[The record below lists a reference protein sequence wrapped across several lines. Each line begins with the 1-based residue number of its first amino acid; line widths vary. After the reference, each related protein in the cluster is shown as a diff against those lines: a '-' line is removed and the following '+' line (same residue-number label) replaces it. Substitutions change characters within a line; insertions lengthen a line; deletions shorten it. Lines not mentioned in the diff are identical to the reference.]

1 MNTDDGALYVPL
13 TGDSKQFIGAID
25 EAERRV
31 KGFSSATVAEGK
43 KIDKAFEDLAR
54 KVRESKEYIAATES
68 EIKKMESMLKTVAPG
83 SAKVDLMGELSMAKR
98 ALGEEKG
105 ELAKL
110 EAQVNAT
117 AAAHV
122 TLRTQLRQMK
132 EELVAMEAAGKRG
145 TAEYAALQK
154 RFADLTNAMGD
165 AQKQANILAN
175 DERGMQGLI
184 MGFSGL
190 TGAASAAQGA
200 IGLFSGENEN
210 LHKIML
216 KVQSLMAITIGLQQV
231 QVTLNKDSAFM
242 IVTVSKA
249 KDMLAAAELRFATAL
264 GISNVAAKAL
274 MATLTLGLSV
284 AIGVAIAAIS
294 RLVNKAQEAR
304 KATQEF
310 NKATAEAAYKSLSS
324 FEQMRLQ
331 WNSLGSDMSA
341 KNKFIKDNKEAFE
354 DLGVQINGV
363 NEAENIFSKNTEAFR
378 SALMERAKALAS
390 AELAQ
395 ETYKKYLEKDLEA
408 RSMPATRTTSTTM
421 VTAGEVQMGPVQTT
435 TSTEYRDK
443 WLKTQNEANDLL
455 GKFNELMTGS
465 IEHEK
470 NYRSALDGLGIK
482 TTENLEKIA
491 LLEQKISEQERLMLE
506 AAEKGNKAE
515 VKAIQDKIAEL
526 KEELRLRNLL
536 VNALY
541 AQSRANDV
549 ITNMQSGAWQPAGA
563 PAGSIGAPSTGGKT
577 AGARYW
583 QTPVFD
589 FESAK
594 KTLAV
599 MDQQAANARNAEAI
613 AKKKKKTDEEAKK
626 IADDELEVRLQIADA
641 ITQTVGAM
649 QSAGLVSEQ
658 TANLMRDLAKGFEQ
672 MLTGNF
678 IGFIAT
684 TISQM
689 IIAFSGMLDSSETK
703 AEQLNRQIEEM
714 NELLEYQERLISRAS
729 RLGGERDARQE
740 TVDILT
746 KQYEDLAA
754 QLEHYQA
761 ELAKF
766 EGRKVIWAWEGNPG
780 EAKDMIEELT
790 PAVEEARQALED
802 AKQSLND
809 LLTGGVTQNTI
820 ADSIAEGF
828 RSGKASVRDFADYMN
843 NILLD
848 AVTRVFSTRIL
859 GEQINNIT
867 ELIASSI
874 ESDGTL
880 TDDEIAKIKAD
891 YQAIVDK
898 YRDVWDG
905 LTEGLNTGDNDAT
918 LKGAIKGI
926 TEETAGVLAGQVNAM
941 RINQVEGVLLMRQQL
956 AHLAEIALNTRY
968 NRYLASIDSRLAA
981 MSADN
986 LRAQGLNG

>member
-43 KIDKAFEDLAR
+43 KIDKAFGDLTQR
-54 KVRESKEYIAATES
+54 VKESKDAIAATEAD
-68 EIKKMESMLKTVAPG
+68 IKKMENMLKTVAPG

-110 EAQVNAT
+110 EAQVKAT
-117 AAAHV
+117 SAAHV

-132 EELVAMEAAGKRG
+132 EELVGMETAGKRG

-165 AQKQANILAN
+165 AQKQANVLAN

-284 AIGVAIAAIS
+284 AIGVAIAAIT
-294 RLVNKAQEAR
+294 RLVNKAQEAK

-341 KNKFIKDNKEAFE
+341 KNRFIKDNEDAFK
-354 DLGVQINGV
+354 DLGVQITGV
-363 NEAENIFSKNTEAFR
+363 NDAENIFSKNTEAFR

-408 RSMPATRTTSTTM
+408 QSMKATRTTTTTM
-421 VTAGEVQMGPVQTT
+421 VTAGEVQMGPAQTI

-455 GKFNELMTGS
+455 GKFNDLMAGS

-470 NYRSALDGLGIK
+470 NYRDALNGIGVS

-506 AAEKGNKAE
+506 AAERGNKAE
-515 VKAIQDKIAEL
+515 VKVIQDRIEQL
-526 KEELRLRNLL
+526 KEELRLRNML
-536 VNALY
+536 VNAIY

-549 ITNMQSGAWQPAGA
+549 ITNVQSGAWQPAA
-563 PAGSIGAPSTGGKT
+563 AGPIGAPSTGGKP

-589 FESAK
+589 LESAK

-626 IADDELEVRLQIADA
+626 IADDELEVRLLIADA
-641 ITQTVGAM
+641 INQTFSAL
-649 QSAGLVSEQ
+649 QSVGLVSDK
-658 TANLMRDLAKGFEQ
+658 TATMMRDVAKGFEQ
-672 MLTGNF
+672 MLEGAATGNF

-684 TISQM
+684 ALSQM
-689 IIAFSGMLDSSETK
+689 IIAFSGMFDNAETK
-703 AEQLNRQIEEM
+703 AEILKGQIEEM
-714 NELLEYQERLISRAS
+714 NELLEYQERLIDRAS

-746 KQYEDLAA
+746 KQYEELAA

-828 RSGKASVRDFADYMN
+828 RSGRSEG
-843 NILLD
+843 
-848 AVTRVFSTRIL
+848 TRL
-859 GEQINNIT
+859 N
-867 ELIASSI
+867 SS
-874 ESDGTL
+874 
-880 TDDEIAKIKAD
+880 
-891 YQAIVDK
+891 
-898 YRDVWDG
+898 
-905 LTEGLNTGDNDAT
+905 
-918 LKGAIKGI
+918 
-926 TEETAGVLAGQVNAM
+926 
-941 RINQVEGVLLMRQQL
+941 
-956 AHLAEIALNTRY
+956 H
-968 NRYLASIDSRLAA
+968 
-981 MSADN
+981 
-986 LRAQGLNG
+986 

>member
-165 AQKQANILAN
+165 AQKQANVLAN

-231 QVTLNKDSAFM
+231 QATLNKDSAFM
-242 IVTVSKA
+242 LVTVAKA
-249 KDMLAAAELRFATAL
+249 KNMLAAAELRFATAL

-284 AIGVAIAAIS
+284 AIGVAIAAIT
-294 RLVNKAQEAR
+294 RLVNKSQEAK

-310 NKATAEAAYKSLSS
+310 NNATADAAYKSISG
-324 FEQMRLQ
+324 FERLRQ
-331 WNSLGSDMSA
+331 EWNRLGSDMQA
-341 KNKFIKDNKEAFE
+341 KNKFIKDNSEAFE
-354 DLGVQINGV
+354 DLGVQV
-363 NEAENIFSKNTEAFR
+363 TSVADAENILITNKDKFIEAQI
-378 SALMERAKALAS
+378 AKARSVAGF
-390 AELAQ
+390 ELAAAKFKESVQKMQ
-395 ETYKKYLEKDLEA
+395 EAESMGATKTRYMPSSTMGEEGSTIQVENQKYTKTVAEAKKLEEEA
-408 RSMPATRTTSTTM
+408 KRYITGAIDQAETAAQKLGEMG
-421 VTAGEVQMGPVQTT
+421 VT
-435 TSTEYRDK
+435 
-443 WLKTQNEANDLL
+443 
-455 GKFNELMTGS
+455 
-465 IEHEK
+465 
-470 NYRSALDGLGIK
+470 
-482 TTENLEKIA
+482 TTENLEKIM

-506 AAEKGNKAE
+506 AAEAGNRAE
-515 VKAIQDKIAEL
+515 VKVIQDRIEQL
-526 KEELRLRNLL
+526 KEELRLRNML
-536 VNALY
+536 VNAIY

-549 ITNMQSGAWQPAGA
+549 ITNVQSGAWQPASA
-563 PAGSIGAPSTGGKT
+563 SGSIGAPSTGGKT

-641 ITQTVGAM
+641 ISQTVSAM

-658 TANLMRDLAKGFEQ
+658 TANMMRDVAKGFEQ
-672 MLTGNF
+672 MLSGNF
-678 IGFIAT
+678 IGFAASA
-684 TISQM
+684 ISQM
-689 IIAFSGMLDSSETK
+689 IIAFSGLLDNSETK

-780 EAKDMIEELT
+780 EAKDMIEQLT

>member
-1 MNTDDGALYVPL
+1 MNEDNGALYVPL

-31 KGFSSATVAEGK
+31 KGFSSATVAEGRK
-43 KIDKAFEDLAR
+43 VDKAFQDIAQR
-54 KVRESKEYIAATES
+54 VKESKNAIAVMEAD
-68 EIKKMESMLKTVAPG
+68 IKKMQGAWKNAAPG
-83 SAKVDLMGELSMAKR
+83 VAKAGMESELKAAKK
-98 ALGEEKG
+98 ALVEEKVVLA
-105 ELAKL
+105 EL
-110 EAQVNAT
+110 EVQVKAT
-117 AAAHV
+117 SAAHV
-122 TLRTQLRQMK
+122 TFRTQLIRMK
-132 EELVAMEAAGKRG
+132 NELTAMEAAGKRG
-145 TAEYAALQK
+145 TAEYDALQAS
-154 RFADLTNAMGD
+154 FAKLTQQMNH
-165 AQKQANILAN
+165 AQKQANVLAH
-175 DERGMQGLI
+175 DQAGLQGLVQGF
-184 MGFSGL
+184 MGLS
-190 TGAASAAQGA
+190 GAASAAQGA

-231 QVTLNKDSAFM
+231 QQTLNKDSAFM
-242 IVTVSKA
+242 LVTVAKA

-284 AIGVAIAAIS
+284 AIGVAIVAITKLVDKS
-294 RLVNKAQEAR
+294 REAK
-304 KATQEF
+304 KATEEF
-310 NKATAEAAYKSLSS
+310 NSATADAAYKSIAG
-324 FEQMRLQ
+324 FERLRQ
-331 WNSLGSDMSA
+331 EWSRLGDDLRA
-341 KNKFIKDNKEAFE
+341 KNKYIKDNKDAFE
-354 DLGVQINGV
+354 ELGVQVKGV
-363 NEAENIFSKNTEAFR
+363 ADAENILVINKDKFLEAQI
-378 SALMERAKALAS
+378 AKAKSVAGFEIAAQKYKEALQKMQE
-390 AELAQ
+390 AESMGATKTRYMPSSTMGEEGSTIQVENQKYTKTVAEAKKLEEEAKRYITGAIDQAEVAAQ
-395 ETYKKYLEKDLEA
+395 KLGE
-408 RSMPATRTTSTTM
+408 MG
-421 VTAGEVQMGPVQTT
+421 VT
-435 TSTEYRDK
+435 
-443 WLKTQNEANDLL
+443 
-455 GKFNELMTGS
+455 
-465 IEHEK
+465 
-470 NYRSALDGLGIK
+470 
-482 TTENLEKIA
+482 TTENLEKIM

-506 AAEKGNKAE
+506 AAEAGNRAE
-515 VKAIQDKIAEL
+515 VKVIQGRIEQL
-526 KEELRLRNLL
+526 KEELRLRNML
-536 VNALY
+536 VNAIY

-549 ITNMQSGAWQPAGA
+549 ITNVQSGAWQPASA
-563 PAGSIGAPSTGGKT
+563 SGSIGAPSTGGKA

-658 TANLMRDLAKGFEQ
+658 TANMMRDVAKGFEQ

-714 NELLEYQERLISRAS
+714 NELLEYQERLIDRAA
-729 RLGGERDARQE
+729 RTGGERDARSE
-740 TVDILT
+740 AVEILT
-746 KQYEDLAA
+746 KQYEELNA
-754 QLEHYQA
+754 QLEKYQA
-761 ELAKF
+761 EVDKF
-766 EGRKVIWAWEGNPG
+766 ADRKVVWVWEGNPG
-780 EAKDMIEELT
+780 EAKKMVEQLT
-790 PAVEEARQALED
+790 PAVEEARQALEE
-802 AKQSLND
+802 AKEALND
-809 LLTGGVTQNTI
+809 LLSGGVTQNTI

-843 NILLD
+843 TILLD
-848 AVTRVFSTRIL
+848 AVTRAFSTRIL

-880 TDDEIAKIKAD
+880 TDDEIARIKED

-898 YRDVWDG
+898 YRGVWDD
-905 LTEGLNTGDNDAT
+905 LTQGLNTSENDAT

-956 AHLAEIALNTRY
+956 AHLAEIAINTRY

>member
-43 KIDKAFEDLAR
+43 KIDKAFADLAQR
-54 KVRESKEYIAATES
+54 VKESKDAIAATEADL
-68 EIKKMESMLKTVAPG
+68 KKMESLLRNISPG
-83 SAKVDLMGELSMAKR
+83 AAKADLISEVNAAKR
-98 ALGEEKG
+98 ALQEEKAV
-105 ELAKL
+105 LAGL
-110 EAQVNAT
+110 EQQVKAT
-117 AAAHV
+117 GGAHL

-132 EELVAMEAAGKRG
+132 EELVGLEAAGKRG

-165 AQKQANILAN
+165 AQKQANVLAN

-231 QVTLNKDSAFM
+231 QATLNKDSAFM
-242 IVTVSKA
+242 IVTVAKA
-249 KDMLAAAELRFATAL
+249 KDLLAAAELRFATAL

-284 AIGVAIAAIS
+284 AIGVAIVAITK
-294 RLVNKAQEAR
+294 LVQKSQEAK

-341 KNKFIKDNKEAFE
+341 KNKFIKENEDAFK
-354 DLGVQINGV
+354 DLGVQITGV
-363 NEAENIFSKNTEAFR
+363 NDAENIFSKNTEVFR
-378 SALMERAKALAS
+378 YALMERAKALAS

-395 ETYKKYLEKDLEA
+395 ETYKKFLEKDLEA
-408 RSMPATRTTSTTM
+408 RSMPATRTTTSTM

-455 GKFNELMTGS
+455 GKFNDLMVGS

-470 NYRSALDGLGIK
+470 NYRDALNGIGVS

-506 AAEKGNKAE
+506 AAEAGNRAE
-515 VKAIQDKIAEL
+515 VKIIQDRIAQL
-526 KEELRLRNLL
+526 KEELRLRNML
-536 VNALY
+536 VNAIY

-549 ITNMQSGAWQPAGA
+549 ITNMQTGAWQPAGA
-563 PAGSIGAPSTGGKT
+563 PAGSIGAPSTGGKA
-577 AGARYW
+577 AGSRYY

-589 FESAK
+589 LETAK
-594 KTLAV
+594 KTLSV
-599 MDQQAANARNAEAI
+599 MDQQAANARNQEAI
-613 AKKKKKTDEEAKK
+613 KKKLKKVDDEVKELTEE
-626 IADDELEVRLQIADA
+626 ELEVRLQIADA
-641 ITQTVGAM
+641 ISQTVSAM

-658 TANLMRDLAKGFEQ
+658 TANMMRDVAKGFEQ
-672 MLTGNF
+672 MLSGNF
-678 IGFIAT
+678 IGFAASA
-684 TISQM
+684 ISQM
-689 IIAFSGMLDSSETK
+689 IIAFSGLLDNSETK
-703 AEQLNRQIEEM
+703 VEILNRQIEEM

-746 KQYEDLAA
+746 KQYEELAA

-880 TDDEIAKIKAD
+880 TDDEIARIKED

-898 YRDVWDG
+898 YRGVWDG
-905 LTEGLNTGDNDAT
+905 LTEGLNTDNDAT

-941 RINQVEGVLLMRQQL
+941 RMNQVEGTLLMRQQL
-956 AHLAEIALNTRY
+956 GFLSEIASNTRY
-968 NRYLASIDSRLAA
+968 NRYLSSIDSRLAA

>member
-43 KIDKAFEDLAR
+43 KIDKAFEDLAQR
-54 KVRESKEYIAATES
+54 VKMSKDLIAATEAD
-68 EIKKMESMLKTVAPG
+68 IKKMEGMLKTVAPG
-83 SAKVDLMGELSMAKR
+83 AAKQDLTGELNAAKK
-98 ALGEEKG
+98 ALLEEKAI
-105 ELAKL
+105 LTQL
-110 EAQVNAT
+110 ETQVKAT
-117 AAAHV
+117 SASHV

-132 EELVAMEAAGKRG
+132 EELVGMEAAGKRG
-145 TAEYAALQK
+145 TAEYGALQK

-165 AQKQANILAN
+165 AQKQANVLAN

-216 KVQSLMAITIGLQQV
+216 KVQSLMAITIGLQQL
-231 QVTLNKDSAFM
+231 QATLNKDSAFM
-242 IVTVSKA
+242 IVTVAKA

-284 AIGVAIAAIS
+284 AIGVAVVAITK
-294 RLVNKAQEAR
+294 LVQKSQEAK

-310 NKATAEAAYKSLSS
+310 NSATADAAYKSIAG
-324 FEQMRLQ
+324 FERLRQ
-331 WNSLGSDMSA
+331 EWSRLGDDLRA
-341 KNKFIKDNKEAFE
+341 KNKYIKD
-354 DLGVQINGV
+354 
-363 NEAENIFSKNTEAFR
+363 NTEAFEELGVQVK
-378 SALMERAKALAS
+378 SVADADNILITNKDKFIEAQIAKAKSVAGFEMAAQKYKEALQKMQEAES
-390 AELAQ
+390 MGATKSRYMPSATMGESGSTIQVENKKYDKTVAEAQKLEEEAKRYITGAIDQAELAAQ
-395 ETYKKYLEKDLEA
+395 KLGE
-408 RSMPATRTTSTTM
+408 MG
-421 VTAGEVQMGPVQTT
+421 VT
-435 TSTEYRDK
+435 
-443 WLKTQNEANDLL
+443 
-455 GKFNELMTGS
+455 
-465 IEHEK
+465 
-470 NYRSALDGLGIK
+470 
-482 TTENLEKIA
+482 TTENLEKIM
-491 LLEQKISEQERLMLE
+491 LLEQKISDQERLMLE
-506 AAEKGNKAE
+506 AAEAGNRSE
-515 VKAIQDKIAEL
+515 VKIIQERIAQL
-526 KEELRLRNLL
+526 KEELRLRNML
-536 VNALY
+536 VNAIY
-541 AQSRANDV
+541 AQTRANDV
-549 ITNMQSGAWQPAGA
+549 ISNVQSGAWQPAGA
-563 PAGSIGAPSTGGKT
+563 PAGSIGAPSTGGKA
-577 AGARYW
+577 AGSRYY

-589 FESAK
+589 LETAK
-594 KTLAV
+594 KTLSV
-599 MDQQAANARNAEAI
+599 MDQQAANSRNQEAI
-613 AKKKKKTDEEAKK
+613 KKKLKKVDDEVKE
-626 IADDELEVRLQIADA
+626 ITEDELEVRLQIADA
-641 ITQTVGAM
+641 ISQTVSAM

-658 TANLMRDLAKGFEQ
+658 TANMMRDVAKGFEQ
-672 MLTGNF
+672 MLSGNF
-678 IGFIAT
+678 IGFAASA
-684 TISQM
+684 ISQM
-689 IIAFSGMLDSSETK
+689 IIAFSGLLDNSETK
-703 AEQLNRQIEEM
+703 AEILNRQIEEM
-714 NELLEYQERLISRAS
+714 NELLEYQERLIERSS

-780 EAKDMIEELT
+780 EAKDMIEQLT

-905 LTEGLNTGDNDAT
+905 LTEGLTTGDNDAT

>member
-31 KGFSSATVAEGK
+31 KGFSTATVAEGK
-43 KIDKAFEDLAR
+43 KIDKAFQEISQR
-54 KVRESKEYIAATES
+54 VKESKDAIAATEVD
-68 EIKKMESMLKTVAPG
+68 IKKMEGLLKHISPG
-83 SAKVDLMGELSMAKR
+83 AAKADLIGEVNAAKK
-98 ALGEEKG
+98 ALQEEKVV
-105 ELAKL
+105 LAGL
-110 EAQVNAT
+110 EAQAKAT
-117 AAAHV
+117 GAAHV

-132 EELVAMEAAGKRG
+132 EELVAMEASGKRG
-145 TAEYAALQK
+145 TAEYAAMQK

-184 MGFSGL
+184 MGFTGL

-200 IGLFSGENEN
+200 VGLFSGENEN

-231 QVTLNKDSAFM
+231 QQTLNKDSAFM
-242 IVTVSKA
+242 IVTVTKA

-284 AIGVAIAAIS
+284 AIGVAIVAIT
-294 RLVNKAQEAR
+294 RLVNKSQEAR
-304 KATQEF
+304 KATKEF
-310 NKATAEAAYKSLSS
+310 NDATAETAYKSIVG
-324 FEQMRLQ
+324 FERLRQEWSRLGDDMR
-331 WNSLGSDMSA
+331 A
-341 KNKFIKDNKEAFE
+341 KNKYIKDNAEAFE
-354 DLGVQINGV
+354 ELGVQVKGV
-363 NEAENIFSKNTEAFR
+363 ADAENILVTNKDKFIEAQI
-378 SALMERAKALAS
+378 AKARSVAGF
-390 AELAQ
+390 ELAAQKYKEALQKMQ
-395 ETYKKYLEKDLEA
+395 EAETMDATKSRYVPSATPGEAGYTVEVENKKYTKTVEEA
-408 RSMPATRTTSTTM
+408 RKLEEEAKRYFTGAIDQAETAAEKLGEIG
-421 VTAGEVQMGPVQTT
+421 VT
-435 TSTEYRDK
+435 
-443 WLKTQNEANDLL
+443 
-455 GKFNELMTGS
+455 
-465 IEHEK
+465 
-470 NYRSALDGLGIK
+470 
-482 TTENLEKIA
+482 TTENLEKIM

-506 AAEKGNKAE
+506 AAEAGNKAE
-515 VKAIQDKIAEL
+515 VKVIQDKIAEL

-536 VNALY
+536 VNAIY

-549 ITNMQSGAWQPAGA
+549 ITNVQSGAWQPASA
-563 PAGSIGAPSTGGKT
+563 PAGSLGAPSTGGKA

-594 KTLAV
+594 MTLAV
-599 MDQQAANARNAEAI
+599 MDQQAANARNVEAI
-613 AKKKKKTDEEAKK
+613 KKKMKKTEDETKK
-626 IADDELEVRLQIADA
+626 IAEDELKIRLDIADA
-641 ITQTVGAM
+641 INQTFSAL
-649 QSAGLVSEQ
+649 QSVGLVSDK
-658 TANLMRDLAKGFEQ
+658 TATMMRDVAKGFEQ
-672 MLTGNF
+672 MLEGAATGNF

-689 IIAFSGMLDSSETK
+689 IIAFSGMFENSETK

-714 NELLEYQERLISRAS
+714 NKLLEYQERLIDRSS
-729 RLGGERDARQE
+729 RLGGERDTRQE

-880 TDDEIAKIKAD
+880 TDDEIARIKED

-898 YRDVWDG
+898 YRGVWDD
-905 LTEGLNTGDNDAT
+905 LTQGLNTGDTDAT

-941 RINQVEGVLLMRQQL
+941 RINQVEGVLIMRQQL
-956 AHLAEIALNTRY
+956 IHLAEIALNTRY

-981 MSADN
+981 LSADN

>member
-43 KIDKAFEDLAR
+43 KIDKAFQDLAQR
-54 KVRESKEYIAATES
+54 VKESKDAIAATEAD
-68 EIKKMESMLKTVAPG
+68 IKKMEGLLKNISPG
-83 SAKVDLMGELSMAKR
+83 AAKADLIGEVNAAKK
-98 ALGEEKG
+98 ALQEEKVV
-105 ELAKL
+105 LAQL
-110 EAQVNAT
+110 ETQVKAT
-117 AAAHV
+117 GGAHL

-132 EELVAMEAAGKRG
+132 EELVGMEAAGKRG
-145 TAEYAALQK
+145 SAEYAALQK

-165 AQKQANILAN
+165 AQKQANVLAN

-210 LHKIML
+210 LHKVML
-216 KVQSLMAITIGLQQV
+216 KVQSLMAITIGMQQI
-231 QVTLNKDSAFM
+231 QTTLNKDSAFM
-242 IVTVSKA
+242 IVTVTKA
-249 KDMLAAAELRFATAL
+249 KDMLAAAELKLATAF
-264 GISNVAAKAL
+264 GISNIAAKAL

-284 AIGVAIAAIS
+284 AIGAAIVAITKLVDKS
-294 RLVNKAQEAR
+294 REAK
-304 KATQEF
+304 KATEEF
-310 NKATAEAAYKSLSS
+310 NSATADEAYKSIAG
-324 FEQMRLQ
+324 FERLRQEWNRLGEDMR
-331 WNSLGSDMSA
+331 A
-341 KNKFIKDNKEAFE
+341 KNKYIKDNTEAFE
-354 DLGVQINGV
+354 DLGVQVKGV
-363 NEAENIFSKNTEAFR
+363 ADAENILITNKDKFIEAQI
-378 SALMERAKALAS
+378 AKARSVAGF
-390 AELAQ
+390 ELAAAKFKESVQKMQ
-395 ETYKKYLEKDLEA
+395 EAESMGATKTRYMPSSTMGESGSTIQVENQKYTKTVAEAKKLEEEA
-408 RSMPATRTTSTTM
+408 KRYITGAIDQAEVAAQKLGEMG
-421 VTAGEVQMGPVQTT
+421 VT
-435 TSTEYRDK
+435 
-443 WLKTQNEANDLL
+443 
-455 GKFNELMTGS
+455 
-465 IEHEK
+465 
-470 NYRSALDGLGIK
+470 
-482 TTENLEKIA
+482 TTENLEKIM

-506 AAEKGNKAE
+506 AAEAGNRAE
-515 VKAIQDKIAEL
+515 VKVIQERIAQL
-526 KEELRLRNLL
+526 KEELRLRNML
-536 VNALY
+536 VNAIY

-549 ITNMQSGAWQPAGA
+549 ITNVQSGAFQPAA
-563 PAGSIGAPSTGGKT
+563 PSGSVGAPSTGGKA
-577 AGARYW
+577 AGSRYW

-589 FESAK
+589 LETAK
-594 KTLAV
+594 KTLSV
-599 MDQQAANARNAEAI
+599 MDAQAVTARNQEAI
-613 AKKKKKTDEEAKK
+613 KKKLKKVDDEVKE
-626 IADDELEVRLQIADA
+626 ITEEELEVRLQIADA
-641 ITQTVGAM
+641 IAQTVSAM
-649 QSAGLVSEQ
+649 QSAGLMSEQ
-658 TANLMRDLAKGFEQ
+658 TANMMRDVAKGFEQ

-678 IGFIAT
+678 IGFAASA
-684 TISQM
+684 ISQM
-689 IIAFSGMLDSSETK
+689 IIAFSGLLDNSETK

-714 NELLEYQERLISRAS
+714 NELLEYQERLIERSS

-761 ELAKF
+761 ELARF

-790 PAVEEARQALED
+790 PAVEAAQQALED

-859 GEQINNIT
+859 GEQINSIT

-880 TDDEIAKIKAD
+880 TDDEIARIKAD
-891 YQAIVDK
+891 YQAIVER
-898 YRDVWDG
+898 YRGVWDG
-905 LTEGLNTGDNDAT
+905 LTESLNTGDNDAT

>member
-13 TGDSKQFIGAID
+13 TGDTKQFIGAID

-43 KIDKAFEDLAR
+43 KIDKAFADLAQR
-54 KVRESKEYIAATES
+54 VKESKDAIATTEADL
-68 EIKKMESMLKTVAPG
+68 KKMESLLRNISPG
-83 SAKVDLMGELSMAKR
+83 AAKADLIGEVNAAKR
-98 ALGEEKG
+98 ALQEEKAV
-105 ELAKL
+105 LAGL
-110 EAQVNAT
+110 EQQVKAT
-117 AAAHV
+117 GGAHL

-132 EELVAMEAAGKRG
+132 EELVGMEAAGKRG
-145 TAEYAALQK
+145 TAEYTALQK
-154 RFADLTNAMGD
+154 KFGDLTNAMGD

-200 IGLFSGENEN
+200 VGLFSGENEN

-231 QVTLNKDSAFM
+231 QTTLNKDSAFM
-242 IVTVSKA
+242 IVTVTKA

-284 AIGVAIAAIS
+284 AIGVAIVAIT
-294 RLVNKAQEAR
+294 RLVNKSQEAK

-310 NKATAEAAYKSLSS
+310 NTATADSAYKSIAS
-324 FEQMRLQ
+324 FERLRQ
-331 WNSLGSDMSA
+331 EWTRLGDDLKA
-341 KNKFIKDNKEAFE
+341 KNKFIKENAEAFE
-354 DLGVQINGV
+354 DLGVQVKGV
-363 NEAENIFSKNTEAFR
+363 SDAENILVTNKDKFIEAQI
-378 SALMERAKALAS
+378 AKAKSVAGF
-390 AELAQ
+390 ELAAQKYKEALQKMQ
-395 ETYKKYLEKDLEA
+395 EAESMDATKTKYLPSATPGGEGSTVQVENKKYTKTVEEA
-408 RSMPATRTTSTTM
+408 RKLEEEAKRYITGAIDQAEAAAQKLGEIG
-421 VTAGEVQMGPVQTT
+421 VT
-435 TSTEYRDK
+435 
-443 WLKTQNEANDLL
+443 
-455 GKFNELMTGS
+455 
-465 IEHEK
+465 
-470 NYRSALDGLGIK
+470 
-482 TTENLEKIA
+482 TTENLEKIM

-506 AAEKGNKAE
+506 AAEAGNKAE
-515 VKAIQDKIAEL
+515 VKVIQNKIAEL

-536 VNALY
+536 VNAIY

-549 ITNMQSGAWQPAGA
+549 ITNMQTGAWQPAGA
-563 PAGSIGAPSTGGKT
+563 PAGSIGAPSTGGKA
-577 AGARYW
+577 AGSRYY

-589 FESAK
+589 LETAK
-594 KTLAV
+594 KTLSV
-599 MDQQAANARNAEAI
+599 MDQQAANARNQEAI
-613 AKKKKKTDEEAKK
+613 KKKLKKVDDEVKELTEE
-626 IADDELEVRLQIADA
+626 ELEVRLQIADA
-641 ITQTVGAM
+641 ISQTVSAM

-658 TANLMRDLAKGFEQ
+658 TANMMRDVAKGFEQ
-672 MLTGNF
+672 MLSGNF
-678 IGFIAT
+678 IGFAASA
-684 TISQM
+684 ISQM
-689 IIAFSGMLDSSETK
+689 IIAFSGLLDNSETK
-703 AEQLNRQIEEM
+703 VEILNRQIEEM

-780 EAKDMIEELT
+780 EAKDMIEQLT

-802 AKQSLND
+802 AKQSMND

-859 GEQINNIT
+859 GEQINKIT

-898 YRDVWDG
+898 YRGVWDD
-905 LTEGLNTGDNDAT
+905 LTQGLNTSENDAT

-941 RINQVEGVLLMRQQL
+941 RINQVEGVLIMRQQL
-956 AHLAEIALNTRY
+956 IHLAEIALNTRY